1 MSRPSTAQCW
11 YKFNRNEAYTVL
23 QHALRDK
30 QLQCFASVFQSS
42 EEPCRPTG
50 QMHLVQTLCI
60 CIAVRSHWAVRMTMG
75 WAPNKRWTAPHR
87 PPKAI
92 VPLTRKAMRQ
102 SSASVCPMPY
112 AFACKAYLPRITLQ
126 CLICARQLYEQGV
139 AFLLC
144 GCTLNTSH
152 CVCCPY
158 VPQARLHVNGNN
170 NIIKC
175 SNKSKQ

>member
-1 MSRPSTAQCW
+1 VSRPSTAQCW

-102 SSASVCPMPY
+102 SSASECPMPY
-112 AFACKAYLPRITLQ
+112 QPLHAKP
-126 CLICARQLYEQGV
+126 ICHR
-139 AFLLC
+139 
-144 GCTLNTSH
+144 SH
-152 CVCCPY
+152 CSVLSVQGNSMGKALYVCFVAAP
-158 VPQARLHVNGNN
+158 
-170 NIIKC
+170 
-175 SNKSKQ
+175 